1 MLSNGSF
8 LINCNGQEDEGLYQC
23 KAENSLDTIV
33 HTASLDV
40 QSRCHNSKVDFLKMI
55 IDLLLGVTIPMA

>member
-33 HTASLDV
+33 HIASLDV
-40 QSRCHNSKVDFLKMI
+40 QSRCHNFKVDFLKMI